1 MEKHSMNVNAY
12 RTETSF
18 TTKGELV
25 STVELIVP
33 AEEVQILREMHSLQE
48 IRPVAYLLS
57 VAHRETGEHRELNL
71 HSKGSKMKDFVPV
84 VILTKRAES
93 SDDLNSL
100 FDASAFELTLNVE
113 VAKDEAPLY
122 DEQEGEE
129 GQPAP
134 AAPEPIVAGVL
145 NAPKEVLAL
154 PAGEDVQDAEFTTVE
169 APAEAQDTP
178 EQFVARCDLSQLS
191 ILMEAAGYDVTDWD
205 DAKRTPDQEAAEWRE
220 LLLKDWVRVEGTGGW
235 AMVKDQLANPLPA
248 FDNGEVFEGEDMP
261 FGPEDKAEV
270 KPITTESEAEGALRM
285 LEACDRDQLGRLAK
299 AANITLLLMRFKA
312 PSEAALTT
320 GRLKLLENWHKLEGT
335 DVLAQVKAELA
346 RNPEGGDAA

>member
-100 FDASAFELTLNVE
+100 FDASTFELTLNVE

-122 DEQEGEE
+122 DEQEGE
-129 GQPAP
+129 QPDT
-134 AAPEPIVAGVL
+134 VNAGVL
-145 NAPKEVLAL
+145 NAPKTTLAL
-154 PAGEDVQDAEFTTVE
+154 PSGDIQDAEFFDVQAFLE
-169 APAEAQDTP
+169 GLNVAQLNELLTALD
-178 EQFVARCDLSQLS
+178 FWV
-191 ILMEAAGYDVTDWD
+191 I
-205 DAKRTPDQEAAEWRE
+205 PDQPNAME
-220 LLLKDWVRVEGTGGW
+220 LGSAWTRLKDNW
-235 AMVKDQLANPLPA
+235 A
-248 FDNGEVFEGEDMP
+248 
-261 FGPEDKAEV
+261 
-270 KPITTESEAEGALRM
+270 
-285 LEACDRDQLGRLAK
+285 
-299 AANITLLLMRFKA
+299 
-312 PSEAALTT
+312 
-320 GRLKLLENWHKLEGT
+320 KLEGT
-335 DVLAQVKAELA
+335 DLLAQIKAEVKA
-346 RNPEGGDAA
+346 RKDTGGDAA